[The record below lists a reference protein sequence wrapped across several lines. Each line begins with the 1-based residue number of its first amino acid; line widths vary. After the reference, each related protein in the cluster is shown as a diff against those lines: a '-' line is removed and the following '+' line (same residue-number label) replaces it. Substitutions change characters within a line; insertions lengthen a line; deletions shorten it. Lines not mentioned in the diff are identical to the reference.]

1 MEKRQIIKHCLVLF
15 TIILSSHIWA
25 APRGI
30 TVDNATVLESFK
42 QYVQQQRYYADYD
55 IIAQRKEVKAYVDA
69 MQYIEEKDNYV
80 QQNRLNGYVA
90 DAQDSI
96 AKYRKETGKMVNN
109 FLDATYPDGKYQID
123 DKQACMDDM
132 QRILEEKLTER
143 ETTIASLRDAIKG
156 AQGEEESAESGKGQT
171 QTLIIVGIVIAV
183 LLILLI
189 VIPLSRNKKPRK
201 PRKPTQ
207 IPTDKN
213 KKKAEEQ
220 IVVRRKTMT
229 ILKQQTLEDVVD
241 NPAYLKI
248 DLSEVCAD
256 TAVRYIYLKNVCAR
270 EIYDMYE
277 NDLNR
282 PGRVVEDGCMVL
294 GRWVY
299 DKEGDEYY
307 VSMEQVVMPGDDA
320 VFKEYE
326 LNFGGKI
333 KLKMAEALRRL
344 RRDTNMQ
351 YDLTC
356 WIHSHPGLGVFFSN
370 ADSGVHLQLKHP
382 THPRFLCA
390 FVIDILTEEQE
401 LGIFTFRHDQN
412 INAKPDLKKMF
423 SLVALNEW
431 AIQSEQQCAA
441 QSATNPTDGSATA
454 STDENS

>member
-1 MEKRQIIKHCLVLF
+1 MNINRILIQCL
-15 TIILSSHIWA
+15 ILSALTLCTNAWA
-25 APRGI
+25 IKRGAA
-30 TVDNATVLESFK
+30 VDNNTVMETFT

-55 IIAQRKEVKAYVDA
+55 ITAQRKEVRAYVDA
-69 MQYIEEKDNYV
+69 MQYIEDKENYI

-90 DAQDSI
+90 DARDSI
-96 AKYRKETGKMVNN
+96 SKYRAETGKMVNA
-109 FLDATYPDGKYQID
+109 FLSSHYPDGQYQIA

-132 QRILEEKLTER
+132 QRILEAKLAER
-143 ETTIASLRDAIKG
+143 EATIASLSDAIK
-156 AQGEEESAESGKGQT
+156 ASMGEEEGEGASKGQA
-171 QTLIIVGIVIAV
+171 QTLIIVGIIVAV
-183 LLILLI
+183 LLIVVIALL
-189 VIPLSRNKKPRK
+189 LSRNSKPRK

-207 IPTDKN
+207 VPVDKN
-213 KKKAEEQ
+213 KRKAEEQ

-248 DLSEVCAD
+248 DCSEICQD
-256 TAVRYIYLKNVCAR
+256 TAVRYIYLKNSCAR
-270 EIYDMYE
+270 EIYNMYE
-277 NDLNR
+277 NDLNK
-282 PGRVVEDGCMVL
+282 PGRIAEDGCMVL

-307 VSMEQVVMPGDDA
+307 VSMEHVVMPGDDA

-370 ADSGVHLQLKHP
+370 ADSAVHLQLKHP

-390 FVIDILTEEQE
+390 FVVDILTEEQE
-401 LGIFTFRHDQN
+401 LSVFTFRHDQN

-431 AIQSEQQCAA
+431 AIQSEQHMA
-441 QSATNPTDGSATA
+441 QTA
-454 STDENS
+454 STASVPTLPAE